1 MGAAAVT
8 ALKTHKN
15 VVCIVNDED
24 MFSSVLAKMSSL
36 DSDQQTPPDNEPA
49 DSLHLR

>member
-8 ALKTHKN
+8 ALKTQKN
-15 VVCIVNDED
+15 VVCIVSDED

-36 DSDQQTPPDNEPA
+36 DNEPA
-49 DSLHLR
+49 DST